1 MKFKVG
7 EKFKFRPDLQIG
19 KRYGSISLGGYL
31 LEGDLTILQADEY
44 DSTYFLAN
52 QYWVSDEMGH
62 KEFSQ
67 SKVSLN
73 SFLKNEN

>member
-1 MKFKVG
+1 MKFKIG
-7 EKFKFRPDLQIG
+7 EKFKFRSNLQIG
-19 KRYGSISLGGYL
+19 KRYGSIDLGGYL
-31 LEGDLTILQADEY
+31 LEGDLTILRVDES

-73 SFLKNEN
+73 SFLKNED